1 MPTLDEIP
9 ILPKNSTLAGND
21 NFAIAD
27 TSSTSSTLIEQV
39 PAALVSK
46 YTHAFLL
53 NFDSASFNVGNNM
66 VNVTLRA
73 IGGSGSIVTAA
84 TLIVTKAFT
93 GLGTD
98 SAHNPKVDLGSTGS
112 GSIDTDGI
120 IDSTKISEVGA
131 ALFNNNPST
140 QEVSETFTIAANQNL
155 NLFINGG
162 QTSGSGVNLSAA
174 TAGQLI
180 ILINMVDIDDYID
193 LIPAID

>member
-1 MPTLDEIP
+1 MPTLDEIT

-53 NFDSASFNVGNNM
+53 NFDSASVNKASANVVVDLFTFDG
-66 VNVTLRA
+66 TQ
-73 IGGSGSIVTAA
+73 IVASAA
-84 TLIVTKAFT
+84 VIITKAFT

-98 SAHNPKVDLGSTGS
+98 SAKPRINLGIDPMDPIPDNIVDSMLLNELGASLFNSNPS
-112 GSIDTDGI
+112 GHEEAEPLLVQSGHTLR
-120 IDSTKISEVGA
+120 
-131 ALFNNNPST
+131 ALF
-140 QEVSETFTIAANQNL
+140 
-155 NLFINGG
+155 NGG
-162 QTSGSGVNLSAA
+162 QTSGSDVNMSSA
-174 TAGQLI
+174 TAGQAVILVNI
-180 ILINMVDIDDYID
+180 IDLNDYKD